1 MGFGKPR
8 CLEGAAAVWL
18 LAAALCAAAAGLAAA
33 EDGNAPPAAAN
44 QPAPAAPAAP
54 APPAAAPGAPAASA
68 PATSGS
74 GAPAASAPPAAP
86 APSAASAPASS
97 TASAPPADRPGFLHQ
112 MREWWEK
119 SISGLSAGMQDARSK
134 VENLNQKSTE
144 AVKNAATATQDAMKS
159 TADATKGAASTLLK
173 LPNTRAIEIRER
185 CPPAPNGAPD
195 CQTAATNACR
205 GKGFSGGQ
213 PLDVVTAEKC
223 PPAAMLSAQRPG
235 ETECPVETIVSRVLC
250 R

>member
-8 CLEGAAAVWL
+8 WFSAAAVWL

-44 QPAPAAPAAP
+44 QPAPAAPA
-54 APPAAAPGAPAASA
+54 PPAAAPGSPAASA
-68 PATSGS
+68 PAAATAT
-74 GAPAASAPPAAP
+74 AP
-86 APSAASAPASS
+86 
-97 TASAPPADRPGFLHQ
+97 TATDRPGFLHQ
-112 MREWWEK
+112 LREWWDK

-144 AVKNAATATQDAMKS
+144 AVKNAAAATQDAMKS
-159 TADATKGAASTLLK
+159 SAEATKGAASTLLK

-185 CPPAPNGAPD
+185 CAPAPNGAPD
-195 CQTAATNACR
+195 CQTAAANACR
-205 GKGFSGGQ
+205 AKGFSGGQ
-213 PLDVVTAEKC
+213 PLDVVTAENC
-223 PPAAMLSAQRPG
+223 PPATMLSAPKPG

>member
-8 CLEGAAAVWL
+8 CFEGAAAVWL

-33 EDGNAPPAAAN
+33 AAEDGNAPPAAAN
-44 QPAPAAPAAP
+44 QPAPAAPA
-54 APPAAAPGAPAASA
+54 PPAAAPGASATSAPAASAPGAPAASA
-68 PATSGS
+68 P
-74 GAPAASAPPAAP
+74 PPAT
-86 APSAASAPASS
+86 APSAATVPS
-97 TASAPPADRPGFLHQ
+97 TASAPPADRQGFLHQ

-134 VENLNQKSTE
+134 VENLNQKSTD
-144 AVKNAATATQDAMKS
+144 AVKNAAAATQDAVKS
-159 TADATKGAASTLLK
+159 TAEATKGAASTLLK

-185 CPPAPNGAPD
+185 CAPAPNGAPD

-205 GKGFSGGQ
+205 AKGFSGGQ